1 MLQDSPRQDSS
12 RQLLRAAA
20 IETIDRI
27 RTDHEQ
33 VPLKLKPLLAY
44 IEDHLF
50 DANLSVNQV
59 KKACGVRDNSV
70 AIHFHACVGQ
80 PPHAYISQCRMEVA
94 SRLLRDS
101 ELPVWKISELL
112 GFSSIQVFSRAFYRW
127 AKERPS
133 TYRRLNR
140 SRVDL
145 APMTSDSDTEEDLA
159 EERVVSPR
167 LTEDFWRRA
176 LAGNLRDDEASEL
189 IRHLLDLYPPRRR

>member
-1 MLQDSPRQDSS
+1 MLQDSS

-20 IETIDRI
+20 LETIDRI

-33 VPLKLKPLLAY
+33 VPAKLKPLLHY
-44 IEDHLF
+44 IELHLF
-50 DANLSVNQV
+50 DSDLSVNQV

-101 ELPVWKISELL
+101 ELPVWKISDLL

-140 SRVDL
+140 RSGSEMED
-145 APMTSDSDTEEDLA
+145 PMLDSEIAFEGSI
-159 EERVVSPR
+159 VSPR

>member
-12 RQLLRAAA
+12 KQLLRAAA
-20 IETIDRI
+20 IETMDRI

-145 APMTSDSDTEEDLA
+145 APMPSDMEDDPA

-176 LAGNLRDDEASEL
+176 LAGSLRDDEASEL
-189 IRHLLDLYPPRRR
+189 IRNLLDLYPPRRR

>member
-1 MLQDSPRQDSS
+1 MLQDSS

-20 IETIDRI
+20 LETIDRI

-33 VPLKLKPLLAY
+33 VPTKLKPLLAY

-50 DANLSVNQV
+50 DADLSVNRI

-101 ELPVWKISELL
+101 ELPVWKISDLL

-133 TYRRLNR
+133 TYRRIHRRNGGE
-140 SRVDL
+140 VDESL
-145 APMTSDSDTEEDLA
+145 LEA
-159 EERVVSPR
+159 EFGLESGGGIVPPR

-176 LAGNLRDDEASEL
+176 LTGSLRDDEASEL
-189 IRHLLDLYPPRRR
+189 IRHLLELYPPRRR

>member
-1 MLQDSPRQDSS
+1 MLQDSS

-20 IETIDRI
+20 LETIDRI

-33 VPLKLKPLLAY
+33 VPSKLKPLLAY

-50 DANLSVNQV
+50 DADLSVNRI

-101 ELPVWKISELL
+101 ELPVWKISDLL

-133 TYRRLNR
+133 TYRRIHRRNG
-140 SRVDL
+140 SEVD
-145 APMTSDSDTEEDLA
+145 DSLLESEFPLETGGSIVPA
-159 EERVVSPR
+159 R

-176 LAGNLRDDEASEL
+176 LTGSLRDEEASEL
-189 IRHLLDLYPPRRR
+189 IRNLLELYPPRRR

>member
-1 MLQDSPRQDSS
+1 MLQDSS

-20 IETIDRI
+20 LETIDRI

-33 VPLKLKPLLAY
+33 VPSKLKPLLAY

-50 DANLSVNQV
+50 DSDLSVNRI

-101 ELPVWKISELL
+101 ELPVWKISDLL
-112 GFSSIQVFSRAFYRW
+112 GFSSIQVSA
-127 AKERPS
+127 APS
-133 TYRRLNR
+133 TAGPRSAPAPSVASTAATAASWTKLCSTAIWGSKEAASCRR
-140 SRVDL
+140 
-145 APMTSDSDTEEDLA
+145 MQ
-159 EERVVSPR
+159 
-167 LTEDFWRRA
+167 TEDFWRRA
-176 LAGNLRDDEASEL
+176 LTGSLREEEASEL
-189 IRHLLDLYPPRRR
+189 IRHLLELYPPRRR

>member
-1 MLQDSPRQDSS
+1 MLQDSS

-20 IETIDRI
+20 LETIDRI

-33 VPLKLKPLLAY
+33 VPSKLKPLLAY

-50 DANLSVNQV
+50 DADLSVNRI

-101 ELPVWKISELL
+101 ELPVWKISDLL

-133 TYRRLNR
+133 TYRRIHRRNG
-140 SRVDL
+140 SEVDDSLLEAEL
-145 APMTSDSDTEEDLA
+145 ALETGGSIVPA
-159 EERVVSPR
+159 R

-176 LAGNLRDDEASEL
+176 LTGSLRDEEASEL
-189 IRHLLDLYPPRRR
+189 IRNLLELYPPRRR

>member
-12 RQLLRAAA
+12 KQLLRAAA
-20 IETIDRI
+20 IETMDRI

-145 APMTSDSDTEEDLA
+145 APMPSDMEDDQA

-176 LAGNLRDDEASEL
+176 LAGSLRDDEASEL

>member
-1 MLQDSPRQDSS
+1 MLQDSS

-20 IETIDRI
+20 LETIDRI

-33 VPLKLKPLLAY
+33 VPSKLKPLLAY

-50 DANLSVNQV
+50 DSDLSVNRI

-101 ELPVWKISELL
+101 ELPVWKISDLL

-133 TYRRLNR
+133 TFRRLHRRNGEMDETLLDG
-140 SRVDL
+140 DL
-145 APMTSDSDTEEDLA
+145 PLEGGSILP
-159 EERVVSPR
+159 PR

-176 LAGNLRDDEASEL
+176 LTGSLRDEEASEL
-189 IRHLLDLYPPRRR
+189 IRHLLELYPPRRR